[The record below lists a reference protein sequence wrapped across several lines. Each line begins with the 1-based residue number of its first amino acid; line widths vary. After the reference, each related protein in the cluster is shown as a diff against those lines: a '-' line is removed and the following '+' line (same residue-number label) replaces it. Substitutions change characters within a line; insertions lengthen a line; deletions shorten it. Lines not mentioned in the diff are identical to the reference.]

1 MTIGD
6 KVGQAGSMVRE
17 KAAAAR
23 SRASTMRSSGAGT
36 IDESPALALVG
47 GLVLGAIAAAVLPR
61 TQKETQL
68 LAPVGGKIS
77 QSAKSA
83 VQAARDASQSKL
95 DELGINKESIGGA
108 VKNLASSAAGAAKQA
123 ASGGG
128 SSGSSG
134 GGLSGATGGSS
145 SLEGTRETSTS
156 SSSYA

>member
-6 KVGQAGSMVRE
+6 KVGQAGSTIRE

-23 SRASTMRSSGAGT
+23 SRASDMRSGGASS
-36 IDESPALALVG
+36 IEQSPGLALVG

-61 TQKETQL
+61 TQRETQL
-68 LAPVGGKIS
+68 LAPVGGKLS

-108 VKNLASSAAGAAKQA
+108 VKNLAGAAGDAAKRA
-123 ASGGG
+123 AAGGQ
-128 SSGSSG
+128 SS
-134 GGLSGATGGSS
+134 GGSS
-145 SLEGTRETSTS
+145 SGLAGTRETSTS
-156 SSSYA
+156 SSYA